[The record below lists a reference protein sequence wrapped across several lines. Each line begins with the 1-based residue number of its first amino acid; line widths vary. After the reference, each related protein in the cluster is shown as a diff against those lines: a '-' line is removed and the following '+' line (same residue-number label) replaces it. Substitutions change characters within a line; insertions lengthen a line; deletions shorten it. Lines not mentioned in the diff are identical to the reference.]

1 MRRFGILAGIAC
13 LLVLGA
19 ASISWA
25 QSDPPAAATI
35 SSITPGY
42 QSLTVDWEIPSDVD
56 DADITA
62 FELRHIESAASDKTD
77 NANWTLTEDLTS
89 RRSWGILEGL
99 TNGTQYDVQ
108 ARVVTNADGAWSST
122 STGTP
127 ASPGTSS
134 ATATELAPNI
144 GVVGYLSSSTDSD
157 YFKFELSTISEVLLF
172 TAGPYNA
179 DGTLASGSVDTAGTL
194 YDSSQTLIQN
204 ADSERSIS
212 HGMNNFFIPRT
223 LNSGTYYVKVNS
235 NVNDIG
241 TYRLFYRTFNETTGI
256 SNARTVELGRFYS
269 GVSSPGNNLSF
280 TDEDYFR
287 LELASQTSVYIYTHA
302 EFDSVIDILN
312 SVGTAVLSNDD
323 GFQYPHAMIVSSL
336 DAGTYFIKISRFGQ
350 FFGRFYNVYLEE
362 TSDIGSTIGT
372 ATPIELSKIS
382 TGEMATSADVNYLKF
397 SLSERTGIELNGLSS
412 DTDQLTMEAQFLDSS
427 ETKVDNVYYAPNSI
441 FEDTGKPEQL
451 FHYNGILDA
460 GDYYIKLTSTKG
472 VGSYAIQLIPDSSS
486 TAFDT
491 FCSGLDSRVDAPNDR
506 YYGCQWHLNNTNQFG
521 AGGGQDINVESV
533 WNTATGAG
541 INVAIVDSGLDTAH
555 PDLKDNILTANN
567 YDYNG
572 NNNVFNLF
580 RYHGTLVAG
589 IVAASHNDIGVRGV
603 APQAKI
609 YGYNLL
615 DGTTTHD
622 RIELSH
628 TVDAML
634 RNMKSTAVSN
644 NSWGTG
650 DDGSYYPISILWERA
665 VEQGVTE
672 GFDGKGTVYVW
683 SAGNGSPTD
692 NSNLNGY
699 NSFYGITSVCAVDY
713 NDVRSS
719 YSEVG
724 ANLWICAPSDGRNA
738 PGITTTDNLGKYAS
752 SFGGTSAAT
761 PIVSGVVALV
771 RSANLDLTWRDVK
784 LILAASARKNDPTNT
799 GWVDAGLLYGSDT
812 DRYHFN
818 HEYGFGMVDA
828 DAAVELAND
837 WTNVPSMRETTV
849 NSSFPRETLPDKPP
863 DNANPYTTKILTVDS
878 SIEFTEFVEINV
890 NFTHPSARDLDIVLV
905 SPSGAESQLATSNDE
920 VPGAFEGTYR
930 FGSARHLGEDP
941 SGDWELRVKDSEPG
955 DTGTLRSW
963 SITVYGHRTRPA
975 EPKLS
980 SLTAGDESV
989 AVTWSAPSD
998 IGASEITSYDLR
1010 YIRTD
1015 ATNRDDSNWDLVQDI
1030 WETADPVPALEYDLT
1045 GLSNNVSYDIAL
1057 RAVNDLAAGTWS
1069 DSSSAM
1075 PFDPLSPRVSGNQE
1089 IDYLETRTTSVA
1101 SFTATNPNSAPSV
1114 TFSVSG
1120 QDSGD
1125 FEINPSGELTFAN
1138 QPDYE
1143 IPADANRDNVYHLD
1157 VEATDGTYT
1166 GALHV
1171 VVTVIEVDEP
1181 PDIVGLDNPT
1191 YREDR
1196 TGPVTTYTAIDPED
1210 SNAKILWSLTGT
1222 DSSDFEIDEDDG
1234 VLTFANQPD
1243 YEIPADADRDN
1254 QYLITVQ
1261 AEDETGHTGQFAVTV
1276 GVEDFDEPP
1285 EIVPGLTEISYREDR
1300 TTTVATYRA
1309 TDPEGAEISWDLSG
1323 DDDDDFEINASGVL
1337 SFANQP
1343 DYENP
1348 ADADRDRKYEV
1359 TVEATDETNNTGE
1372 FMLTVVVTD
1381 FDEPPDLSPEDNQSD
1396 YPEDETGAVEI
1407 FRATDPEGESIT
1419 WDLSGTDRGD
1429 FEINN
1434 GTLTFADQ
1442 PDYET
1447 PDDAN
1452 RDNIYQVT
1460 VEADDGTKTS
1470 RSNFTITVGNIEE
1483 NGSVDLSSV
1492 QPQEGTQ
1499 LQASA
1504 SDPDKI
1510 TSTITWTWHRR
1521 NGISN
1526 CPNGTNSWSLIGGA
1540 TTSTYTPVTGDVDCG
1555 LRATASYT
1563 DGHGPSKTAQAIS
1576 DNPVQAAPVVP
1587 EPPVFPSGDYTREV
1601 LENTPAGR
1609 DIGSPV
1615 AATDENTSDTLTY
1628 TLRTADAVL
1637 FDIVENS
1644 GQIRTKTDLNYE
1656 SRQQYTVVVT
1666 ATDPSGLFDTQQ
1678 VTINVSDE
1686 DEDPVVT
1693 STSSDTTV
1701 RFDENSTRS
1710 VASYRATDPERETVT
1725 WTLSGSDGTA
1735 FNISANGVL
1744 SFIAPPDYEQ
1754 PSAAIGNE
1762 YLVTIVATESDTTL
1776 PINTGRLVVTVIV
1789 DDVDEPPVI
1798 GGLDNV
1804 SYREDRTDLS
1814 VGVYRGTDPENAHVS
1829 DWRLTGSDSRHF
1841 EITDGELT
1849 FKEQPNYETRTNY
1862 RVTVHATDRTN
1873 HTGSLAVVINVTDVD
1888 EPPVITGPDEVSY
1901 SQDRT
1906 DTVARYQAVDPERAV
1921 ITWDLVG
1928 AHSGEFDFVNG
1939 VLTFKDQPF
1948 YDANG
1953 NNEYFV
1959 TVRATDQTGNTGEL
1973 QVIVTVTESGQPRQP
1988 QPQPRQPQPQPQ
2000 PEETEPEETE
2010 PEDTEPED
2018 TEPEDTEPEDTEPE
2032 DTEPEDTEPED
2043 TEEAEP
2049 DRPVRV
2055 AACDLDPSSSTQ
2067 PFSDL
2072 SDSSFAF
2079 NDVGCLVALEVT
2091 KGTSETTYS
2100 PGQAVTR
2107 EQMAAFIARLYKA
2120 ITKEPAPLS
2129 ETPFTDVAPTSFA
2142 YDDISRVFGLG
2153 ITKGTSETTYSPQQT
2168 VTREQMAAF
2177 IARLYKAI
2185 TKEPAP
2191 LSETPF
2197 TDVAPTSFA
2206 YDDIGRIFGLGITKG
2221 TSETTYSPQ
2230 QTVTREQ
2237 MAAFIARLY
2246 RTLTSPS
2253 T

>member
-1 MRRFGILAGIAC
+1 
-13 LLVLGA
+13 
-19 ASISWA
+19 
-25 QSDPPAAATI
+25 
-35 SSITPGY
+35 
-42 QSLTVDWEIPSDVD
+42 
-56 DADITA
+56 
-62 FELRHIESAASDKTD
+62 
-77 NANWTLTEDLTS
+77 
-89 RRSWGILEGL
+89 
-99 TNGTQYDVQ
+99 
-108 ARVVTNADGAWSST
+108 
-122 STGTP
+122 
-127 ASPGTSS
+127 
-134 ATATELAPNI
+134 
-144 GVVGYLSSSTDSD
+144 
-157 YFKFELSTISEVLLF
+157 
-172 TAGPYNA
+172 
-179 DGTLASGSVDTAGTL
+179 
-194 YDSSQTLIQN
+194 
-204 ADSERSIS
+204 
-212 HGMNNFFIPRT
+212 
-223 LNSGTYYVKVNS
+223 
-235 NVNDIG
+235 
-241 TYRLFYRTFNETTGI
+241 
-256 SNARTVELGRFYS
+256 
-269 GVSSPGNNLSF
+269 
-280 TDEDYFR
+280 
-287 LELASQTSVYIYTHA
+287 
-302 EFDSVIDILN
+302 
-312 SVGTAVLSNDD
+312 
-323 GFQYPHAMIVSSL
+323 
-336 DAGTYFIKISRFGQ
+336 
-350 FFGRFYNVYLEE
+350 
-362 TSDIGSTIGT
+362 
-372 ATPIELSKIS
+372 
-382 TGEMATSADVNYLKF
+382 
-397 SLSERTGIELNGLSS
+397 
-412 DTDQLTMEAQFLDSS
+412 MEAQFLDSS
-427 ETKVDNVYYAPNSI
+427 ETEVDNVYYASNSI

-451 FHYNGILDA
+451 FHYNGLLDA

-491 FCSGLDSRVDAPNDR
+491 SCSGLDSRVDAPSDR

-533 WNTATGAG
+533 WETTTGQG
-541 INVAIVDSGLDTAH
+541 INVAIVDSGLDFVH

-572 NNNVFNLF
+572 NNNIFNLF
-580 RYHGTLVAG
+580 NFHGTLVAG

-615 DGTTTHD
+615 DDTTTND
-622 RIELSH
+622 LTELSH

-644 NSWGTG
+644 NSWGVG

-672 GFDGKGTVYVW
+672 GFDGKGIVYVW
-683 SAGNGSPTD
+683 AAGNGGPTD
-692 NSNLNGY
+692 NSNLNEY

-738 PGITTTDNLGKYAS
+738 PGITTTDTLGKYTS

-799 GWVDAGLLYGSDT
+799 GWVDAGLLYGSDSE
-812 DRYHFN
+812 RYHFN
-818 HEYGFGMVDA
+818 HEYGFGVVDA
-828 DAAVELAND
+828 DAAVELAD
-837 WTNVPSMRETTV
+837 GWTNVPSMRETTV

-863 DNANPYTTKILTVDS
+863 DNANPYTTKTLTVDS
-878 SIEFTEFVEINV
+878 GIEFTEFVEINV

-920 VPGAFEGTYR
+920 MAGAFNGTYR

-941 SGDWELRVKDSEPG
+941 SGDWELRVKDSQPG

-975 EPKLS
+975 ESELHAV
-980 SLTAGDESV
+980 TAGDESV
-989 AVTWSAPSD
+989 AVTWSAPGD

-1015 ATNRDDSNWDLVQDI
+1015 TTNRDDSNWDLRQDI
-1030 WETADPVPALEYDLT
+1030 WTTADPAPALEYSLT

-1057 RAVNDLAAGTWS
+1057 RAVNDRAAGPWS
-1069 DSSSAM
+1069 DSSSVI

-1125 FEINPSGELTFAN
+1125 FEISNSGVLTFASA
-1138 QPDYE
+1138 PDYE
-1143 IPADANRDNVYHLD
+1143 APADSGTDNEYHLD

-1171 VVTVIEVDEP
+1171 VVTVIDVDEP
-1181 PDIVGLDNPT
+1181 PDITGPATPT
-1191 YREDR
+1191 YREDW
-1196 TGPVTTYTAIDPED
+1196 TGPVTTFTAIDPED
-1210 SNAKILWSLTGT
+1210 FNAKILWSLTDT

-1243 YEIPADADRDN
+1243 YEIPADANHDN

-1261 AEDETGHTGQFAVTV
+1261 AQDETGETGQFVVTVAVT
-1276 GVEDFDEPP
+1276 DFDEPP
-1285 EIVPGLTEISYREDR
+1285 EIVPGLEEISYREDS
-1300 TTTVATYRA
+1300 TAVVATYTA
-1309 TDPEGAEISWDLSG
+1309 SDPEDAMISWDVSGPDSG
-1323 DDDDDFEINASGVL
+1323 DFAINANGEL
-1337 SFANQP
+1337 TFDDQP

-1348 ADADRDRKYEV
+1348 ADFNTNNEYEV
-1359 TVEATDETNNTGE
+1359 TVEATDETTNTGK
-1372 FMLTVVVTD
+1372 FTLTVVVTN
-1381 FDEPPDLSPEDNQSD
+1381 FNEPPELSPEDGQIV
-1396 YPEDETGAVEI
+1396 YDENRTDSVEF
-1407 FRATDPEGESIT
+1407 FRATDPERESIT
-1419 WDLSGTDRGD
+1419 WGLSGADGTDFNISPSGVLS
-1429 FEINN
+1429 NN
-1434 GTLTFADQ
+1434 GTLTFKNQ
-1442 PDYET
+1442 PDYEN
-1447 PDDAN
+1447 PADSGSN
-1452 RDNIYQVT
+1452 NVYQVT
-1460 VEADDGTKTS
+1460 VEADDGTETS
-1470 RSNFTITVGNIEE
+1470 RSNFTITVSNIDE

-1492 QPQEGTQ
+1492 QPQVDTQ

-1504 SDPDKI
+1504 SDPDNI
-1510 TSTITWTWHRR
+1510 DTSTITWTWQRR
-1521 NGISN
+1521 N
-1526 CPNGTNSWSLIGGA
+1526 CPNGTGTWSSIGGA
-1540 TTSTYTPVTGDVDCG
+1540 TTSAYTPVAGDVNCD

-1563 DGHGPSKTAQAIS
+1563 DGEGPSKTAQAVS
-1576 DNPVQAAPVVP
+1576 DNPVQAAPVIS
-1587 EPPVFPSGDYTREV
+1587 EPPVFPSGGDYTRTV
-1601 LENTPAGR
+1601 PENTPAGR
-1609 DIGSPV
+1609 DIGNPV
-1615 AATDENTSDTLTY
+1615 TATDGNPGDTLTY
-1628 TLRTADAVL
+1628 TLRASDTQY
-1637 FDIVENS
+1637 FDIVES
-1644 GQIRTKTDLNYE
+1644 TGQIRTKAELNHE
-1656 SRQQYTVVVT
+1656 SRSRYTVVVT
-1666 ATDPSGLFDTQQ
+1666 ATDPSSLSATHQ
-1678 VTINVSDE
+1678 VIINVGDE

-1693 STSSDTTV
+1693 TTGDITV
-1701 RFDENSTRS
+1701 RFDENSTRR
-1710 VASYRATDPERETVT
+1710 VATYRATDPEGETIT
-1725 WTLSGSDGTA
+1725 WSLSGSDGTD
-1735 FNISANGVL
+1735 FNISTNGVL
-1744 SFIAPPDYEQ
+1744 SFNAPPDYEQ
-1754 PSAAIGNE
+1754 PSGTPGNE

-1798 GGLDNV
+1798 DGLDNV
-1804 SYREDRTDLS
+1804 FYREDRTDLR
-1814 VGVYRGTDPENAHVS
+1814 VGVYRGNDPEDAHVS
-1829 DWRLTGSDSRHF
+1829 DWRLTGPDSRHF
-1841 EITDGELT
+1841 EITGGELT
-1849 FKEQPNYETRTNY
+1849 FKEQPDFETRTNY

-1873 HTGSLAVVINVTDVD
+1873 HTGNLAVVINVTDFD

-1901 SQDRT
+1901 GQHRT
-1906 DTVARYQAVDPERAV
+1906 DTVAQYQAVDPERAV

-1928 AHSGEFDFVNG
+1928 THSGEFDFTNG
-1939 VLTFKDQPF
+1939 ALTFKNQPA

-2000 PEETEPEETE
+2000 PEETEPEDTEPEETEPEETEPEEAE
-2010 PEDTEPED
+2010 PEDTEEA
-2018 TEPEDTEPEDTEPE
+2018 
-2032 DTEPEDTEPED
+2032 EPED

-2153 ITKGTSETTYSPQQT
+2153 ITKGTSPTTYSPGQA

-2206 YDDIGRIFGLGITKG
+2206 YDDISRVFGLGITKG
-2221 TSETTYSPQ
+2221 TSPTTYSPQ